1 MILAFYV
8 RRAILMPKR
17 ACQLSI
23 SSLTAVRPAK
33 DNSMRNHLARVSRV
47 ARRAT
52 KALMPKFMLRMH
64 YKLFSARVRR
74 RLAGLSIKEKFTLV
88 YTEHLWGRPADAT
101 DPFFSG
107 TGSRNTQI
115 VGTYVA
121 AVEAFLSK
129 FPEKPN
135 VVDLGCG
142 DFFVGSKV
150 RHLCATYIAC
160 DVVEP
165 LIARNRVKYAGI
177 GVDFRVVD
185 ITQDELPGGDVVFI
199 RQVLQHL
206 SNKDIEVA
214 IEKIRQ
220 QYSYLVLTEP
230 VPSSHFTPNV
240 DHTAGPDTRPNSG
253 VVLTSP
259 PFNLPIKSTALLCEI
274 AEYGGL
280 IQTFAY
286 HLESRRQ

>member
-33 DNSMRNHLARVSRV
+33 DNSMRTTCTRVP
-47 ARRAT
+47 RRASRDEGPHA
-52 KALMPKFMLRMH
+52 KVHVEDALQAVQRQSSEAPR
-64 YKLFSARVRR
+64 
-74 RLAGLSIKEKFTLV
+74 GLSIKEKFTLV
-88 YTEHLWGRPADAT
+88 YTEHLWGDGQQTP
-101 DPFFSG
+101 PILSFGS
-107 TGSRNTQI
+107 GSRNTQI